1 MEDYDDSP
9 FYVEFDKDWFD
20 DLQEEILQIRIL
32 ADLGEYDTE
41 LTNDEGVKEM
51 THVHGY
57 RVELL

>member
-1 MEDYDDSP
+1 MEDYDDSS

-20 DLQEEILQIRIL
+20 DLQEETLQIRIL

-51 THVHGY
+51 TRVHGY